1 MLLAFWLKF
10 VTDTITI
17 TIVAGTKAHDETSC
31 ELVTTGIVIKQ
42 LTDSLLRF
50 EG

>member
-17 TIVAGTKAHDETSC
+17 KIVADMKAHDETSC
-31 ELVTTGIVIKQ
+31 KLVITGIVTKQ

-50 EG
+50 AR